1 MAASG
6 DQVGVGVADA
16 GAADMTRSQ
25 RRWHLWL
32 WVVLGPMSLAV
43 LLAAVFARRPIPI
56 QPVPADSEGPTGAGS
71 P

>member
-1 MAASG
+1 
-6 DQVGVGVADA
+6 
-16 GAADMTRSQ
+16 MTRSQ